1 MEARIRFAVVLLG
14 AAFSLGANFRT
25 ENFVVTAPDKQL
37 ARQVCQEAEGF
48 RRQLA
53 LEWLGHEMPPWSQPC
68 PILVKVGGGAGGFT
82 QFAFNRGVP
91 FNWKMEIQ
99 GSRERI
105 LDSVLPHEILH
116 TVFATHFGRPLP
128 RWADEGACTTVEHDS
143 ERNKNTKL
151 LYECLTTDRGI
162 AFNRMFAMDEY
173 PSDVLPLY
181 AQGYS
186 LARFLIVQG
195 GKRKYVDYVGEGM
208 RSNNWTRTTHK
219 FYGYRSLSDLQV
231 AWLDWVRDGS
241 SIADV
246 RGPGQQVAQND
257 AEPYVMRGQS
267 PDGDQQLASATR
279 SAAGSRPMAP
289 LQRAEGAP
297 IRQISANASEGFYHR
312 GGNDAPQNDVGLKVA
327 ADQAASQIGSKPTAL
342 APIRP
347 TPPTD
352 EKVLLEWERTSRNA
366 PTYYLPGGTSLFR

>member
-1 MEARIRFAVVLLG
+1 MEARICFAAVIFG
-14 AAFSLGANFRT
+14 AALSLGANHRT
-25 ENFVVTAPDKQL
+25 ENFVVTAPDKQM
-37 ARQVCQEAEGF
+37 AQQTCEAAEGF

-53 LEWLGHEMPPWSQPC
+53 LEWLGRELPPWSQPC

-91 FNWKMEIQ
+91 FNWTMEIQ

-116 TVFATHFGRPLP
+116 TVFASHFGRPLP

-143 ERNKNTKL
+143 EKNKNTKL

-162 AFNRMFAMDEY
+162 AFNRMFAMEDY
-173 PSDVLPLY
+173 PADVLPLY

-195 GKRKYVDYVGEGM
+195 GKPKYVEYIGEGM
-208 RSNNWTRTTHK
+208 KSNNWTRTTNK
-219 FYGYRSLSDLQV
+219 FYGYHSLSDLQV
-231 AWLDWVRDGS
+231 AWLGWVRDGS
-241 SIADV
+241 SIANV
-246 RGPGQQVAQND
+246 RGPQQQVAQN
-257 AEPYVMRGQS
+257 EPEPFVLRGQS
-267 PDGDQQLASATR
+267 PEAPHNSVAVAVATPQPSGQPRPFMQVNATAS
-279 SAAGSRPMAP
+279 
-289 LQRAEGAP
+289 
-297 IRQISANASEGFYHR
+297 SEGFYHR
-312 GGNDAPQNDVGLKVA
+312 GGSEPSHNDMAMNIA
-327 ADQAASQIGSKPTAL
+327 ADQATRQIGSQPAAL
-342 APIRP
+342 
-347 TPPTD
+347 PPAQPSPPVK